1 LERLA
6 QSVRPGS
13 GQAQRTFIWN
23 SGAERCATE
32 DFRICRDATRRQG
45 IRGSA
50 RYRAIAEMQC
60 AAKHESWFV
69 IEEEPY
75 AIDSAGMAYV
85 PP

>member
-1 LERLA
+1 VCGPERLA

-23 SGAERCATE
+23 PGAARCATE

-50 RYRAIAEMQC
+50 PIAEMQC
-60 AAKHESWFV
+60 AAKHESSFV